1 MNALATDQAK
11 RIARRVHDTPSLRGK
26 VTAGLY
32 VGDSEREPHAVM
44 SRDSVL
50 TARDAIRDSPPD
62 ILLTNYK
69 MLRLSAFA
77 TTITC

>member
-1 MNALATDQAK
+1 
-11 RIARRVHDTPSLRGK
+11 
-26 VTAGLY
+26 
-32 VGDSEREPHAVM
+32 M